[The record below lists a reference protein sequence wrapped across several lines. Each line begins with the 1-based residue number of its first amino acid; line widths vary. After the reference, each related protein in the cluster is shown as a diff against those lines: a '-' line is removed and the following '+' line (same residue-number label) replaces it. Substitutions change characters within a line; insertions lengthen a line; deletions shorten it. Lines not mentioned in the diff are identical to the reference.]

1 MDISRELMSEYVA
14 SQGLA
19 LFAQQK
25 ELDKLK
31 EEMDV
36 LEHKHRALKA
46 EVGDKDGQIIQL
58 ESEVK
63 RLKTENKKLSDANKK
78 LAGESIDYALR
89 LRSAEGSMNVY
100 RASVERMRGASARA
114 KSSAYGVEII
124 STGEYRDGRV
134 ETIVGWLDGT
144 ATRVWL
150 AKGEENDPYVAF
162 TAALAKKVYGS
173 NSAIHRI
180 VNSEHNSHFY
190 DLLGGSYAEH

>member
-25 ELDKLK
+25 EIDKLK
-31 EEMDV
+31 AEIE
-36 LEHKHRALKA
+36 KLKA
-46 EVGDKDGQIIQL
+46 EN
-58 ESEVK
+58 K
-63 RLKTENKKLSDANKK
+63 RLTDENLSCAINLRNTES
-78 LAGESIDYALR
+78 
-89 LRSAEGSMNVY
+89 SMSFY
-100 RASVERMRGASARA
+100 KASVERMRGASARA

-150 AKGEENDPYVAF
+150 AKGEQNDPYIAF